1 MRISF
6 TGDAMFF
13 MDRNTGYGQAAEMI
27 YKSFKKL
34 GVDSGY
40 QIENPDIEICFSN
53 PGGHYWRESN
63 TYHIAY
69 SAWES
74 TDLDWKAKR
83 VMNQAHELW
92 GTSKWVEGVWKNLFP
107 NKPTWTYK
115 HGIDARFKPMLR
127 KTSHD
132 PFTFLH
138 IGEPSSRKDAQML
151 TECFIELFGNDKDYR
166 LVLKSSGLNTVKV
179 KDSKNGTWV
188 SPSSI
193 YKNIVCIDNF
203 LTNEQIVGLYGI
215 CDVFV
220 YPSWGEGFGFQPLEA
235 QATGMP
241 SITTVGWADYAQ
253 YVSFPVDS
261 EYSYHPWNDVHHGL
275 MLKPNR
281 RNLKEQMVNAVNN
294 YDEAVK
300 EAFRNAF
307 KIHEDYDWLEI
318 TKKTVEHLE
327 DIYKNILKS

>member
-6 TGDAMFF
+6 TGDAMRY
-13 MDRNTGYGQAAEMI
+13 MDRNTGYGQASEMI
-27 YKSFKKL
+27 YRSFKKL
-34 GVDSGY
+34 GIDCGY
-40 QIENPDIEICFSN
+40 EIDNPDIEICFSN
-53 PGGHYWRESN
+53 PGGHYWLNPNS
-63 TYHIAY
+63 YHIAY

-83 VMNQAHELW
+83 VMGQAHELW
-92 GTSKWVEGVWKNLFP
+92 GTSKWVESVWKTLFP
-107 NKPTWTYK
+107 NKPTFTYK
-115 HGIDARFKPMLR
+115 HGIDERFKPMLR
-127 KTSHD
+127 KSANH

-151 TECFIELFGNDKDYR
+151 TECFIELFGNDEDYR
-166 LVLKSSGLNTVKV
+166 LVLKSSGINTVKV
-179 KDSKNGTWV
+179 KDPSNGTWA
-188 SPSSI
+188 SPNLA

-241 SITTVGWADYAQ
+241 SITTIGWADYAR
-253 YVSFPVDS
+253 YVSFPIDS
-261 EYSYHPWNDVHHGL
+261 EYSYHPWNDVHQGL

-281 RNLKEQMVNAVNN
+281 KNLKEQMVNSVNN
-294 YDEAVK
+294 YDSVVK

-307 KIHEDYDWLEI
+307 KIHQDYDWLEI
-318 TKKTVEHLE
+318 TKGAVERLE
-327 DIYKNILKS
+327 YIYKNILQK